1 MCGRL
6 GCAAARRS
14 ARSRDRGAVAV
25 EFGLVLVVLIPL
37 LVGTVTAGIE
47 YSRAMGLTNA
57 VREGARFGA
66 TADISSGSWA
76 SDVIARTRQMQ
87 FDDGSNETDSSTS
100 VCVELR
106 GSTTIG
112 PICETGALGIPAAP
126 DFQEP
131 APTTAGGNCV
141 VLVYA
146 ARSYAIVTGMA
157 PNLTGAI
164 QRQAAARY
172 EGTC

>member
-1 MCGRL
+1 MRGRL
-6 GCAAARRS
+6 SSGTASGRTRR
-14 ARSRDRGAVAV
+14 RERGAVAV
-25 EFGLVLVVLIPL
+25 EFGLVMLVLIPL

-66 TADISSGSWA
+66 TADISSASWA

-87 FDDGSNETDSSTS
+87 FDDGSDAASSTTS

-106 GSTTIG
+106 GSTTLLE
-112 PICETGALGIPAAP
+112 CETGALGIPAAP
-126 DFQEP
+126 VFEEP

-157 PNLTGAI
+157 PSLTGAI

>member
-1 MCGRL
+1 MSGRL
-6 GCAAARRS
+6 GGAAASRWVRR
-14 ARSRDRGAVAV
+14 RERGAVAV
-25 EFGLVLVVLIPL
+25 EFALVLPILIML
-37 LVGTVTAGIE
+37 LIGTVTAGFE

-66 TADISSGSWA
+66 TADKSSATWA
-76 SDVIARTRQMQ
+76 ADVIARTRQTQ
-87 FDDGSNETDSSTS
+87 FDDEPAEADSSTS

-112 PICETGALGIPAAP
+112 PICSTGAQGTPAVP
-126 DFQEP
+126 VFEEP
-131 APTTAGGNCV
+131 APSTAGGGCV

-146 ARSYAIVTGMA
+146 ARSYEIITGVA
-157 PNLTGAI
+157 PSLTGAI

>member
-1 MCGRL
+1 MSGRL
-6 GCAAARRS
+6 SGRGRARR
-14 ARSRDRGAVAV
+14 RDRGAVAV
-25 EFGLVLVVLIPL
+25 EFGLVFPILIVL
-37 LVGTVTAGIE
+37 LVGTVTAGLE

-66 TADISSGSWA
+66 TADKSSATWA
-76 SDVIARTRQMQ
+76 ADVIARTRQTQ
-87 FDDGSNETDSSTS
+87 FDDGPDAGSSNTS

-106 GSTTIG
+106 GSSTIG
-112 PICETGALGIPAAP
+112 PICETGALGTPAVP
-126 DFQEP
+126 VFQGA
-131 APTTAGGNCV
+131 APTTAAGGCV

-146 ARSYAIVTGMA
+146 ARSYTIITGMA